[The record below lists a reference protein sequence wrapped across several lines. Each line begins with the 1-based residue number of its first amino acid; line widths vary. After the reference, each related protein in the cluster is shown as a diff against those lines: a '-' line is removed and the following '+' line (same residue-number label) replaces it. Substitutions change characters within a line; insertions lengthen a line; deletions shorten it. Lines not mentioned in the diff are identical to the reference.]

1 MTLKPFFKR
10 VGYCL
15 IIGFLYSLTSMI
27 LNLIF
32 KKPVDVLSQLSYTTV
47 AGFIA
52 AFFISLVLPEL
63 YLEKKKL
70 MLLLWSTIYVIHVSN
85 IVEYVFFS
93 TFTFEDLIIPA
104 LIVAFNDAVLS
115 YTIVNLFYEAPFS
128 LLV

>member
-1 MTLKPFFKR
+1 
-10 VGYCL
+10 
-15 IIGFLYSLTSMI
+15 MI

-52 AFFISLVLPEL
+52 AFFVSLVLPGL

-104 LIVAFNDAVLS
+104 IIIAFNDAVLS
-115 YTIVNLFYEAPFS
+115 YAIVNLF
-128 LLV
+128 

>member
-1 MTLKPFFKR
+1 MTLKSFFKR

-32 KKPVDVLSQLSYTTV
+32 KKPVDVLSQLNYTTV

-85 IVEYVFFS
+85 IVEYVFS
-93 TFTFEDLIIPA
+93 TL
-104 LIVAFNDAVLS
+104 
-115 YTIVNLFYEAPFS
+115 YS
-128 LLV
+128 LL